1 MKQRINIAWLLMMVC
16 MIMLTA
22 SVLPHHHHKGLLCL
36 QHDATEKECSAPV
49 EQDSHN
55 SSTCKACCVTKF
67 NCARP
72 DSDDSIVP
80 DYTLESV
87 LFTLTDIY
95 LLPLLQEECLIDT
108 SYYYEHLHSRHVSD
122 AVGLRAPPFIV
133 RMIG

>member
-55 SSTCKACCVTKF
+55 SSTCKACCYEIQL
-67 NCARP
+67 C
-72 DSDDSIVP
+72 
-80 DYTLESV
+80 
-87 LFTLTDIY
+87 
-95 LLPLLQEECLIDT
+95 T
-108 SYYYEHLHSRHVSD
+108 SRFGRLHS
-122 AVGLRAPPFIV
+122 AGLYFG
-133 RMIG
+133 IGAFHID